1 MFRND
6 AKQSLKLKGEKYL
19 EIIDV
24 QIVLQVVKAEA
35 MTSGEKVGEAGE
47 TSPRTKHQG
56 REWRPVSVWVTG
68 SRDSGRVG

>member
-35 MTSGEKVGEAGE
+35 MTSGEKVGPHHLTTHLA
-47 TSPRTKHQG
+47 TKLLLLL
-56 REWRPVSVWVTG
+56 
-68 SRDSGRVG
+68 

>member
-24 QIVLQVVKAEA
+24 QIVLQVMKAEA
-35 MTSGEKVGEAGE
+35 MTLGEKVERQE
-47 TSPRTKHQG
+47 KRVQG
-56 REWRPVSVWVTG
+56 PSTRGG
-68 SRDSGRVG
+68 SGGQ

>member
-24 QIVLQVVKAEA
+24 QIVLQVMKAEA
-35 MTSGEKVGEAGE
+35 MTLGCFTFYLAFASL
-47 TSPRTKHQG
+47 SRTNYELFESIIPLFIFFILSAK
-56 REWRPVSVWVTG
+56 SN
-68 SRDSGRVG
+68 